1 MKYPLWFDT
10 AGGKASLARAADFR
24 DALEDKGIDMV
35 GLLCGKGPA
44 AGQSADARRKTDG
57 GDDWGLPQASA
68 GQTGPVPFGAIFD
81 KVALEMDSGSQAS
94 PRLAAD
100 ETAPA
105 ETPSTPAAELF
116 APPVKVW
123 YPSLEPTMLRL
134 ATQVRW
140 WQLGTDEDTSF
151 VGSTDLPAKIAD
163 VKGALDRLGQDVC
176 VGIGWDWRAALPAA
190 AKPPWQFL
198 TLSAQPPLEAAELAR
213 QLDAPRAAGTVRWV
227 VLRAFPAEGHTPQAR
242 VEDLVRRMLAAK
254 MRGADGIFCPDP
266 FDAQCG
272 LMEPDGSPGELLLP
286 WRTTALMLGGAKYL
300 GAAELPGGSA
310 SAVFTR
316 RGEAVLVLWNPRP
329 QDETLYLGPNL
340 RQVDLWGRVTQPAE
354 RDGGLVVRAEQLPTF
369 VLGASEPLVRW
380 QLAFALAHG
389 QIEAIPMQPQDD
401 SFSLKNT
408 FAEAVNVKVKL
419 TAPAGWTVEPK
430 EFSLHLSAGAES
442 QQAFR
447 ITLPT
452 DALSGRQ
459 ALEAGIDIRAGR
471 SYRLRLQRPI
481 AVGLGDVDLAAS
493 GRLNDRGELEVQQT
507 MANHGKQPVNFRCGL
522 YAPDRCRQPTL
533 VLGLAGGPDVQVYR
547 LPKGAELLGKTLWV
561 RAEEV
566 DGPRVLN
573 CRLTVS
579 GPPIASSAGESR
591 PLTAL
596 PRRGPRL

>member
-1 MKYPLWFDT
+1 MTGDCPGFSRPDGARPLRRHFRQ
-10 AGGKASLARAADFR
+10 GRARN
-24 DALEDKGIDMV
+24 
-35 GLLCGKGPA
+35 GL
-44 AGQSADARRKTDG
+44 
-57 GDDWGLPQASA
+57 
-68 GQTGPVPFGAIFD
+68 
-81 KVALEMDSGSQAS
+81 
-94 PRLAAD
+94 RLAGF
-100 ETAPA
+100 TAASGRRNGPA

-286 WRTTALMLGGAKYL
+286 WRTTALMLGGAKVL

-340 RQVDLWGRVTQPAE
+340 PPGRSVGPRDAARRARRRPGGPRGAVAHLCSSAPA
-354 RDGGLVVRAEQLPTF
+354 
-369 VLGASEPLVRW
+369 SRW
-380 QLAFALAHG
+380 SAGNWPSPWPMGRSQ
-389 QIEAIPMQPQDD
+389 AIPMQPQDN

-419 TAPAGWTVEPK
+419 TAPAGWTGGAEGVFAAPVRRRREPAGLPHHASHRCP
-430 EFSLHLSAGAES
+430 ERPAGA
-442 QQAFR
+442 
-447 ITLPT
+447 
-452 DALSGRQ
+452 
-459 ALEAGIDIRAGR
+459 EAGIDIRAGR
-471 SYRLRLQRPI
+471 SLPPPPP
-481 AVGLGDVDLAAS
+481 AA
-493 GRLNDRGELEVQQT
+493 D
-507 MANHGKQPVNFRCGL
+507 
-522 YAPDRCRQPTL
+522 
-533 VLGLAGGPDVQVYR
+533 
-547 LPKGAELLGKTLWV
+547 
-561 RAEEV
+561 
-566 DGPRVLN
+566 
-573 CRLTVS
+573 
-579 GPPIASSAGESR
+579 
-591 PLTAL
+591 
-596 PRRGPRL
+596 RRGPGRRGPCGQRPPERPRRVGGATDDGKSRASSRSISVADSMPPTAAASQPWSSAWPAARTFRSIVCPRAPSCWARRYGCVPKRWTVPGC